1 MIFIIVVQL
10 SRLTLGD
17 TRLLH
22 RKNPIAFPELFAV
35 IRLAHKYNIED
46 LLEQGL
52 HILKKFYTASFR
64 EVESDAYHHVN
75 LLKPSLVHHIGAV
88 TLARLTNTPSVL
100 PFALYNCCGLA
111 GRVMDGWTRDT
122 GETEYLSMQD
132 LRAIITGR
140 DQLAQNG
147 FRMLLSIFDEEPS
160 LDCTQPA
167 SCGIGLSGL
176 IRSVRWEGAGEYD
189 VLHSWE
195 PVIRRFAK
203 ELDLCGQCRAAL
215 LRRDVRERR
224 EAWSELPV
232 MFGLSK
238 VECRWDTPET
248 GHQSSSD
255 SDDSA
260 YP

>member
-1 MIFIIVVQL
+1 
-10 SRLTLGD
+10 
-17 TRLLH
+17 
-22 RKNPIAFPELFAV
+22 
-35 IRLAHKYNIED
+35 
-46 LLEQGL
+46 
-52 HILKKFYTASFR
+52 
-64 EVESDAYHHVN
+64 
-75 LLKPSLVHHIGAV
+75 
-88 TLARLTNTPSVL
+88 
-100 PFALYNCCGLA
+100 
-111 GRVMDGWTRDT
+111 MDGWTRDT